1 MQFIIVQLQLTNQ
14 NIFEM
19 KKSAIILMMVF
30 TIITYS
36 QKKKNGTVYKDH
48 PAIAVV
54 EAMQQASMAS
64 DADKV
69 ATYLAD
75 DFKSFNGNNTNPN
88 NKGQNKEQYLKRVA
102 EMHKYVLYPSLKRQ
116 GEAYP
121 DAIEY
126 TDDEDGLWVQTWDYF
141 RGVHKETGV
150 KLDGPEHTLFRM
162 NSDNKIVS
170 MISYGSTT
178 NGEIGRSF
186 SERKNGT
193 IYKNHA
199 NINTVRKVMAAFEHG
214 DLESAYSFF
223 TEKARFRNS
232 ESARGE
238 SLSMDESKARSK
250 KINEKWDIVSIDV
263 NGYPDY
269 FEYEQD
275 NAKVAQSWWTIRLV
289 RKSDGKKFELPI
301 MYSHD
306 FDDDGKITRSIAY
319 YSSKHLED

>member
-1 MQFIIVQLQLTNQ
+1 
-14 NIFEM
+14 M

-48 PAIAVV
+48 PAIVVV
-54 EAMQQASMAS
+54 EAMQQAVMAG

-75 DFKSFNGNNTNPN
+75 DFKSFDGNNTNPN
-88 NKGQNKEQYLKRVA
+88 DEGRNKEQYLKRVA
-102 EMHKYVLYPSLKRQ
+102 SFNKYVLYPSLKRH

-126 TDDEDGLWVQTWDYF
+126 KGEEGLWVQTWDYF

-170 MISYGSTT
+170 RIHYSSTT

-186 SERKNGT
+186 SESRNGT
-193 IYKNHA
+193 IYNNHK
-199 NINTVRKVMAAFEHG
+199 NINTVRRVMAAFEHN
-214 DLESAYSFF
+214 DLETAYSFF
-223 TEKARFRNS
+223 TDDARFSSS
-232 ESARGE
+232 ESARGK
-238 SLSMDESKARSK
+238 SLSVDESKANSK
-250 KINEKWDIVSIDV
+250 GIMETWDITSIDV
-263 NGYPDY
+263 KGYPDY
-269 FEYEQD
+269 LEYD
-275 NAKVAQSWWTIRLV
+275 LNNGKVAQSWWTIRLV

-306 FDDDGKITRSIAY
+306 FNDEGKITGSMAY